1 MVQEMCKIHPDKE
14 VIDVCVHCG
23 KRVCSACA
31 ATLGGKTYCLECIK
45 IVDASATGQ
54 IKEVAW
60 EKRDEIG
67 FLNALFNTW
76 TEVLLHPKKF
86 FSNMPTKAGIKS
98 PLLFALICGSLAII
112 IAAFVNILVALS
124 GAVLPNLPPG
134 APVPPKAAMVGS
146 YVTIMILSPLL
157 VAAGIF
163 IGSAMYHLVVI
174 IFGGREGFRAT
185 FRVLSYTNAL
195 AVFNVIPFVGP
206 IFVTVYSIVLFTIGF
221 NQAHKMGVVRATLA
235 ALLPMLFLFIIGF
248 AAAFY
253 LASQGVLPQAGP
265 AALPRVTP

>member
-14 VIDVCVHCG
+14 VVDTCVHCG
-23 KRVCSACA
+23 KRVCIACA
-31 ATLGGKTYCLECIK
+31 VTLAGKTYCTECIK
-45 IVDASATGQ
+45 VVDASSTGQ

-60 EKRDEIG
+60 EKRSEIG
-67 FLNALFNTW
+67 FFNALFSTW
-76 TEVLLHPKKF
+76 TGILLHPKKF

-124 GAVLPNLPPG
+124 GAALPNLPPG
-134 APVPPKAAMVGS
+134 SVMPPKAAMIGS

-157 VAAGIF
+157 VAAGVF
-163 IGSAMYHLVVI
+163 IGSAVYHLAVL

-195 AVFNVIPFVGP
+195 AVFNVIPFIGP
-206 IFVTVYSIVLFTIGF
+206 IFVTVYSVVLFALGF
-221 NQAHKMGVVRATLA
+221 NQAQKMGIVRATIV

-253 LASQGVLPQAGP
+253 LASQGALPQAGP
-265 AALPRVTP
+265 AAVPMVTP